1 MPGHAAI
8 DIGVKEFMC
17 VGANPPFDHPHVF
30 LDMGS
35 DDEKVCPYCS
45 TLYRYDARAEGER
58 NASRRL
64 PLPRPRRLISSGPDR
79 AMKQPDK
86 IVIAGAG
93 IAGLTAA
100 LAFAASGFDVR
111 SSSGPKSS
119 TKSARGCSFRPTRPA
134 CSTGSACSTC

>member
-1 MPGHAAI
+1 MQGMPAI

-35 DDEKVCPYCS
+35 GQREGLPLLLDALPLS
-45 TLYRYDARAEGER
+45 TGPEGER
-58 NASRRL
+58 NAPEGCLYSIAPHKSSRL
-64 PLPRPRRLISSGPDR
+64 AARPMSEARSG
-79 AMKQPDK
+79 Q

-100 LAFAASGFDVR
+100 LAFARAATACGF
-111 SSSGPKSS
+111 SS
-119 TKSARGCSFRPTRPA
+119 AHA
-134 CSTGSACSTC
+134 H